1 MTTEETISRQAFL
14 GVFIEISP
22 ILVTSFLGKDL
33 WKKKKTFGSPSK
45 NIARKKE
52 KKQIVADDFQL
63 ETSSP

>member
-1 MTTEETISRQAFL
+1 M
-14 GVFIEISP
+14 
-22 ILVTSFLGKDL
+22 
-33 WKKKKTFGSPSK
+33 KKKKTFGSPSK

>member
-1 MTTEETISRQAFL
+1 M
-14 GVFIEISP
+14 
-22 ILVTSFLGKDL
+22 
-33 WKKKKTFGSPSK
+33 KKKNTFGSPSK